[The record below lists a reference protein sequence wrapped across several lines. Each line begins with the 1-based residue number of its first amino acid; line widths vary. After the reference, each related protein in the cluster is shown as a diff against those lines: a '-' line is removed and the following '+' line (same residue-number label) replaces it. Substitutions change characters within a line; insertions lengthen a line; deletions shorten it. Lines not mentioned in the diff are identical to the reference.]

1 MSAQGNE
8 KHYQEVIKTGIERIG
23 PIALEDR
30 LKALGFEID
39 LGRLFTCFDCLQAD
53 RETAI
58 DCKFLYPKNI
68 DSVDVAA
75 LIELRK
81 SVFCFVNGFWWIF

>member
-1 MSAQGNE
+1 MSAEGNQKFLAKVMKE
-8 KHYQEVIKTGIERIG
+8 GFERIG

-30 LKALGFEID
+30 LKAIGFEID
-39 LGRLFTCFDCLQAD
+39 SVQTWENRDCLLAD

-58 DCKFLYPKNI
+58 DCKMIYPKDP

-75 LIELRK
+75 LTELRK
-81 SVFCFVNGFWWIF
+81 SVFVFVNGFYWIF